1 MTKRATQRETVE
13 AAAPEPVRYTVQ
25 EALAKAAE
33 RRDARMG
40 RKPAAEAKA
49 AAKKRAAAVVDEVS
63 DQTDDRYTSMEF
75 IDLQQEAKQRELSA
89 GGSADALR
97 ARLREAD
104 AATDADPAP
113 VAPAEVHET
122 NQ

>member
-1 MTKRATQRETVE
+1 MTKRATQREVVE
-13 AAAPEPVRYTVQ
+13 ETAPEPVRYTVA

-49 AAKKRAAAVVDEVS
+49 AAKDRAAAVVDQVTDS
-63 DQTDDRYTSMEF
+63 TDDRYTSMEF
-75 IDLQQEAKQRELSA
+75 IDLQQEAKNREINA
-89 GGSADALR
+89 GGSADAIR
-97 ARLREAD
+97 ARLRDAD
-104 AATDADPAP
+104 AVP